1 MSQALAAFVGV
12 SGAVAFVG
20 VSGVA
25 AFVSVS
31 GVVAFVGASGV
42 VDCVYAFSFCIKL
55 QNLFLVFTQLV
66 DTWSTCEKWF

>member
-1 MSQALAAFVGV
+1 MPQALAAFVGV
-12 SGAVAFVG
+12 SGVVAVVG

-31 GVVAFVGASGV
+31 RVA
-42 VDCVYAFSFCIKL
+42 DCVYAFSFCIKL
-55 QNLFLVFTQLV
+55 QNFFLVFTQLV